1 MSRSFLG
8 TFLCAVAAGV
18 TVSATPASAQRLS
31 ISPTVGVYIPTTDL
45 LKAVNGGQFDQKQQI
60 GIAVGG
66 RLGVSFSPRF
76 GIETSVSYVPSKLQF
91 TLAQD
96 QSTTKT
102 DANLLLGTARAT
114 LHVIP
119 FTKPVWLTL
128 NAGASLVK
136 RGGEAYKDAT
146 DKTDIGGV
154 VGASVGVNLGGLLSF
169 YVAADDYIYGTRIA
183 DPTSATKQTQNDVQI
198 ALGFGLPIGK

>member
-1 MSRSFLG
+1 MPRSLPGSFLCS
-8 TFLCAVAAGV
+8 FAGMV
-18 TVSATPASAQRLS
+18 VYATPASAQRLS
-31 ISPTVGVYIPTTDL
+31 LSPTVGVYIPTTEL
-45 LKAVNGGQFDQKQQI
+45 LKAATGEVFKQEV

-66 RLGVSFSPRF
+66 RLGVSFSSRF
-76 GIETSVSYVPSKLQF
+76 GLETSVSYVPSQLNF
-91 TLAQD
+91 TLDPSQAP
-96 QSTTKT
+96 TKT
-102 DANLLLGTARAT
+102 NANLLFGTARAT

-136 RGGEAYKDAT
+136 RGGEAYKNAA
-146 DKTDIGGV
+146 DKTDVGGV
-154 VGASVGVNLGGLLSF
+154 VGASLGFNLGGPLSF

-183 DPTSATKQTQNDVQI
+183 DPTSATKQTQNDVQV